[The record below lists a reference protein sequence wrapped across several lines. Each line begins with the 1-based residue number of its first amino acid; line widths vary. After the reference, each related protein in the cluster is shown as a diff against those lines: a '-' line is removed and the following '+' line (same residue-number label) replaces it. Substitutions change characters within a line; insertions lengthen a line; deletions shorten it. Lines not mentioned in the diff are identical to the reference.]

1 VCILGFAVFF
11 DVNRRFPSDFYYDDE
26 GVRINFDYDGKGK
39 WVEFPWEELVQ
50 IKETKAADLF
60 YHLEQVFRRKIREGG
75 SRQLR
80 PRNELWVFLG
90 GHPAGLLRV
99 RSKCIAHRRVTL

>member
-1 VCILGFAVFF
+1 VCILGFAAFF

-50 IKETKAADLF
+50 I
-60 YHLEQVFRRKIREGG
+60 RRQKPLICFTIWNRYSGKNTRRRFSPTEAKKRALGFPRG
-75 SRQLR
+75 S
-80 PRNELWVFLG
+80 PG
-90 GHPAGLLRV
+90 
-99 RSKCIAHRRVTL
+99 RSFTCEE